1 MKGVGAVIDAGVKA
15 GATSV
20 GNISFQVSNPDK
32 VQADALAQAVRASR
46 AKADAL
52 AQAAGSSVVSVVTID
67 QQSFREP
74 AYHAAY
80 AGLTV
85 NQALPSPV
93 VPPNNLTS
101 SVTVSVVW
109 QIS

>member
-1 MKGVGAVIDAGVKA
+1 MPVV
-15 GATSV
+15 
-20 GNISFQVSNPDK
+20 
-32 VQADALAQAVRASR
+32 VQEIP
-46 AKADAL
+46 DAL